1 MLRTHFSALLGC
13 VTKRYQRVA
22 RGGLTSRTLRD
33 EKDPVGV
40 LGMAGSV
47 ILTPHSPPPTTAPS
61 FDGAGGRF
69 GGGGAGGKY

>member
-1 MLRTHFSALLGC
+1 MLLVSMTLE
-13 VTKRYQRVA
+13 RYLRVA